1 MAVPGGVVAATS
13 PIKAPPMR
21 RARNPNRRR
30 RFGHI
35 EPLETRRL
43 LAVDVVQPLQN
54 LSANAGAA
62 SAVIDLDAAFDLAGV
77 TGTVVR
83 FSNNVGADI
92 YAELF
97 DAAGPGRTRT
107 TPATAAN
114 FLAYVDGGRYTNSI
128 MHRSVPG
135 FVVQGGGFTDKSLA
149 AAIPQFPAVVNEPGN
164 TNVRGTIAMA
174 KLGGDPNSATNQYF
188 FNLANNSANLD
199 AQNGGFTAF
208 ARVLGTGMTVVDA
221 MAALPRFNFGSPF
234 DEIPATGAT
243 TQAAVTRANLVTMSG
258 VNRASELVF
267 TASSSNTAVAT
278 ASVGPNGNLT
288 VDYADAGS
296 GTTTVTVR
304 AASAF
309 DPTDFVERQFTVTLN
324 AATPTSNPR
333 VLVAG
338 ADIGAG
344 SQPWVTVINAA
355 TGAVVNRFLAYEE
368 GFGGGVRVTLGD
380 VTGDRVDEILAG
392 PGPGRRGEIR
402 VFRQDGTELVNYRT
416 LPFGPGYRAG
426 VEVAAGDIDGDRI
439 ADIVAGVSRG
449 DGLVN
454 VFFVSPN
461 AADPVPNRPDRS
473 VRTMPVGFIGG
484 VTVTTADIGT
494 YSGGRAVNAGT
505 PDGRVEVA
513 VGSGAG
519 IAPRVLVYDMSA
531 TPTVVRRIT
540 PFSPG
545 MLGGVSVAAGRYDN
559 DGHDDFIFSS
569 GRRGGSQLEVYSGR
583 VATTVL
589 ARRAAF
595 ASLVAGSLPTYAVGL
610 DSEGD
615 GRIDSL
621 VASQGGGA
629 GVGIRKL
636 PLTGASTTFSSLGG
650 PLRLVATRPSVA

>member
-1 MAVPGGVVAATS
+1 
-13 PIKAPPMR
+13 MR
-21 RARNPNRRR
+21 RVRCRSRRR

-43 LAVDVVQPLQN
+43 LAVDVVQPFQN

-83 FSNNVGADI
+83 FANNVGADI

-107 TPATAAN
+107 TPLTAAN
-114 FLAYVDGGRYTNSI
+114 FLAYLDAGRYTDSI

-149 AAIPQFPAVVNEPGN
+149 AAIPQFPAVSNEPGN
-164 TNVRGTIAMA
+164 TNIRGTIAMA
-174 KLGGDPNSATNQYF
+174 KLGGNPNSATNQFF
-188 FNLANNSANLD
+188 FNLADNSANLD

-221 MAALPRFNFGSPF
+221 MAALPRFDFGSPF
-234 DEIPATGAT
+234 DELPAKDVT
-243 TQAAVTRANLVTMSG
+243 TQAAVTRSNLVTISS
-258 VNRASELVF
+258 VNRANELVF
-267 TASSSNTAVAT
+267 TASSSNPAVAT
-278 ASVGPNGNLT
+278 TSVGPNGSLT
-288 VDYADAGS
+288 VDYGDTGS
-296 GTTTVTVR
+296 GTSTITVR
-304 AASAF
+304 AASVFNPA
-309 DPTDFVERQFTVTLN
+309 DFTERQFTVTLN
-324 AATPTSNPR
+324 DATPNPNPK

-338 ADIGAG
+338 SDVGAA
-344 SQPWVTVINAA
+344 SQPWVTVIDAA
-355 TGAVVNRFLAYEE
+355 TAAVVTRFLAYEE

-380 VTGDRVDEILAG
+380 VTGDRVDEIITAAG
-392 PGPGRRGEIR
+392 PGRVGEIR
-402 VFRQDGTELVNYRT
+402 VFSQNGIELVNYRT
-416 LPFGPGYRAG
+416 LPFGPGYRGG

-439 ADIVAGVSRG
+439 ADIVAGGSRG

-454 VFFVSPN
+454 VFIVSPN

-494 YSGGRAVNAGT
+494 YSGGRVVNAAT
-505 PDGRVEVA
+505 PDGRTEVV
-513 VGSGAG
+513 VGSGPG

-531 TPTVVRRIT
+531 APTVVRRIT
-540 PFSPG
+540 PFSPA

-559 DGHDDFIFSS
+559 DGHDDIIIAS
-569 GRRGGSQLEVYSGR
+569 GRRGGSQLEVCSGR
-583 VATTVL
+583 VAATVL
-589 ARRAAF
+589 VRRAAF
-595 ASLVAGSLPTYAVGL
+595 ASLVASSLPTYAVGL

-615 GRIDSL
+615 GRIDAL
-621 VASQGGGA
+621 VASQGSGP
-629 GVGIRKL
+629 GVGIRRL
-636 PLTGASTTFSSLGG
+636 PGTGVGTAFSSLGG
-650 PLRLVATRPSVA
+650 PLRLVATRPSVS

>member
-1 MAVPGGVVAATS
+1 
-13 PIKAPPMR
+13 MR
-21 RARNPNRRR
+21 RVRCRNRRR
-30 RFGHI
+30 RFGQI

-83 FSNNVGADI
+83 FANNVGADI

-107 TPATAAN
+107 TPLTAAN
-114 FLAYVDGGRYTNSI
+114 FLAYLDAGRYTNSI
-128 MHRSVPG
+128 IHRSVPG
-135 FVVQGGGFTDKSLA
+135 FVVQGGGFTDKALSN
-149 AAIPQFPAVVNEPGN
+149 AIAQFPAVTNEPGN
-164 TNVRGTIAMA
+164 TNIRGTIAMA
-174 KLGGDPNSATNQYF
+174 KLGGNPNSATNQFF
-188 FNLANNSANLD
+188 FNLGDNSANLD
-199 AQNGGFTAF
+199 SQNGGFTAF

-221 MAALPRFNFGSPF
+221 MAALQRFNFGSPF
-234 DEIPATGAT
+234 DELPAKDVTN
-243 TQAAVTRANLVTMSG
+243 QAAVDRSKLVNISS
-258 VNRASELVF
+258 VNRANELVF
-267 TASSSNTAVAT
+267 TASSSNPAVAT
-278 ASVGPNGNLT
+278 TNVGPNGSLT
-288 VDYADAGS
+288 VDYGDTGS
-296 GTTTVTVR
+296 GTSTITVR
-304 AASAF
+304 AASVFNPA
-309 DPTDFVERQFTVTLN
+309 DFTERQFTVTLN
-324 AATPTSNPR
+324 DATPNPNPR

-344 SQPWVTVINAA
+344 SQPWVTVVNAA
-355 TGAVVNRFLAYEE
+355 TGAVVSRFLAYEE

-380 VTGDRVDEILAG
+380 VTGDRVDEILTG
-392 PGPGRRGEIR
+392 PGPGREGEIR
-402 VFRQDGTELVNYRT
+402 VFRQNGTELVNYRT

-426 VEVAAGDIDGDRI
+426 VEVAAGDINGDRI

-473 VRTMPVGFIGG
+473 VRTMPAGFIGG
-484 VTVTTADIGT
+484 VTVTTVEIGT

-559 DGHDDFIFSS
+559 DGHDDFIIST

-621 VASQGGGA
+621 VASQGSGP
-629 GVGIRKL
+629 GVGIRRL
-636 PLTGASTTFSSLGG
+636 PLSGASSTAFSSLSG
-650 PLRLVATRPSVA
+650 PLRLVATRPSAS